1 VPHLNLLAFENC
13 PDNRLGGQER
23 SLLEVLQGLA
33 AQGVEIDLAHIRT
46 GNLESDYRTFA
57 KSLIQ
62 LPGPFYFSCSTALSS
77 LRTLAKLVLRHW
89 RHPWGILYVN
99 QYLDIFLPVL
109 LGKLIGRPVVAHLRL
124 PPPNG
129 TFSRQHKWGLN
140 HCTQLIAISH
150 ATAHAYRQSGITA
163 PIKVIHNG
171 TNLTH
176 FAPPP
181 GPVSASAHIRVLY
194 LGRVLPDKG
203 VDVLVAACELAS
215 KSQPVQLTVV
225 GDPFPTDEGRAYHLS
240 LKNRTE
246 HGLLKGSFL
255 PHVDDVRPF
264 LASADVLVLP
274 SRWPEPFGR
283 VLIEAMASGIPVIA
297 SNVGGIPEILN
308 PDFDDHLVPPDDPEA
323 LARAILR
330 IGVWR
335 ISNPELGHVTRNHV
349 QKLFDAN
356 QTHTKVFQA
365 LVALPPTA
373 F

>member
-1 VPHLNLLAFENC
+1 MPHLNVLAFENC

-23 SLLEVLQGLA
+23 SLFEVLQGLA

-46 GNLESDYRTFA
+46 GNLESDYRNFA
-57 KSLIQ
+57 KSLIR
-62 LPGPFYFSCSTALSS
+62 LPGPFYFSSSTALSS
-77 LRTLAKLVLRHW
+77 LRTLAKLVLRHSL
-89 RHPWGILYVN
+89 HPWDILYVN

-181 GPVSASAHIRVLY
+181 GPVSAAAHIRVLY
-194 LGRVLPDKG
+194 LGRVIPDKG

-215 KSQPVQLTVV
+215 QSQPVQLSVV
-225 GDPFPTDEGRAYHLS
+225 GNPFPTDEGRAYHLS

-255 PHVDDVRPF
+255 PHVDDVRPL

-297 SNVGGIPEILN
+297 SNVGGIPEILD
-308 PDFDDHLVPPDDPEA
+308 PDFASHLVPPDDLKA
-323 LARAILR
+323 LAAAILR
-330 IGVWR
+330 FGSWR
-335 ISNPELGHVTRNHV
+335 ATQPNLGTQMRQHVERH
-349 QKLFDAN
+349 FDALS
-356 QTHTKVFQA
+356 THGKVLKILQDCI
-365 LVALPPTA
+365 PRN
-373 F
+373 